1 MQEQMPQLYKL
12 MLVERNQRWL
22 PQLERLFA
30 SPGVE
35 LVVVGS
41 AHLTGP
47 DGLISQL
54 IARVT
59 ESPPGR
65 RPPQGASARLKSPP
79 DSSITPA
86 RSHPSP
92 GAGVNNLQ
100 AAIVALIQLVHGQNP
115 SSALKA
121 YDRRLGDH
129 HPPFSR

>member
-54 IARVT
+54 IARGYRVSAWT
-59 ESPPGR
+59 APAPKVLQPASSPR
-65 RPPQGASARLKSPP
+65 Q
-79 DSSITPA
+79 T
-86 RSHPSP
+86 
-92 GAGVNNLQ
+92 VQ
-100 AAIVALIQLVHGQNP
+100 
-115 SSALKA
+115 
-121 YDRRLGDH
+121 
-129 HPPFSR
+129 